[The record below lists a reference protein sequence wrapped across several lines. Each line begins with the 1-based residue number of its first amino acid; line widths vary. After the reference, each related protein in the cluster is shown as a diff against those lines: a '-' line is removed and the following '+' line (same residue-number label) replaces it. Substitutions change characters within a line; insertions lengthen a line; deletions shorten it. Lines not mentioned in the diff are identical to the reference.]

1 MGIIPILILLCLS
14 FLFFYY
20 YLQSTFVHFMNT
32 FILVPP
38 QFLINETIR
47 AINVVIKGLN
57 KPFNSLHDL
66 SIEASLGKVFGK
78 KLGFEITPFKKI
90 IPKDMIPYVPSLK
103 YKCINEPDGYKTIF
117 NYSTPKQCPF
127 YKKKHKKKKKKILNK
142 TLSYFM
148 NFVIVIMLIL
158 LLILIIIGHKKGIMI
173 GGDKSGVT
181 EMTDTTSSVSTNSLN
196 KLSSSLSKMTDT
208 MPNVTANSL
217 SKMTDTMPNVT
228 ANSLSKMTDTMP
240 NVTRSIPN
248 KLPSNPNNLIGAM
261 S

>member
-1 MGIIPILILLCLS
+1 MGIILILIILCLS

-38 QFLINETIR
+38 QFLINETIL

-66 SIEASLGKVFGK
+66 SIGASLGKIAGK
-78 KLGFEITPFKKI
+78 KLGFKITPFKTV
-90 IPKDMIPYVPSLK
+90 IPKDMIPYVPSLP

-127 YKKKHKKKKKKILNK
+127 YKKKHKKKEKKILNK

-158 LLILIIIGHKKGIMI
+158 LLILILIGHQKGIMI
-173 GGDKSGVT
+173 GGDKSGVSNLT
-181 EMTDTTSSVSTNSLN
+181 NTIPNDSTNA
-196 KLSSSLSKMTDT
+196 LSNLTNN
-208 MPNVTANSL
+208 MPNVPNNAL
-217 SKMTDTMPNVT
+217 SNNTPNV
-228 ANSLSKMTDTMP
+228 
-240 NVTRSIPN
+240 
-248 KLPSNPNNLIGAM
+248 PNNALSNLTTTIPEQL
-261 S
+261 

>member
-47 AINVVIKGLN
+47 AINAVIKGLN

-66 SIEASLGKVFGK
+66 SIEASLGKIFGK
-78 KLGFEITPFKKI
+78 KLGFKITPFKKI
-90 IPKDMIPYVPSLK
+90 IPKDMIPYVPSLP

-127 YKKKHKKKKKKILNK
+127 YKKKHNK
-142 TLSYFM
+142 
-148 NFVIVIMLIL
+148 N
-158 LLILIIIGHKKGIMI
+158 
-173 GGDKSGVT
+173 
-181 EMTDTTSSVSTNSLN
+181 
-196 KLSSSLSKMTDT
+196 
-208 MPNVTANSL
+208 
-217 SKMTDTMPNVT
+217 
-228 ANSLSKMTDTMP
+228 
-240 NVTRSIPN
+240 
-248 KLPSNPNNLIGAM
+248 
-261 S
+261 

>member
-66 SIEASLGKVFGK
+66 SIEASLGKIFGK
-78 KLGFEITPFKKI
+78 KLGFKITPFKTV
-90 IPKDMIPYVPSLK
+90 IPKDMIPYVPSLP

-127 YKKKHKKKKKKILNK
+127 YKKKHKKKEKKILNK

-158 LLILIIIGHKKGIMI
+158 LLILILIGHQKGIMI
-173 GGDKSGVT
+173 GGDKSGVSNLT
-181 EMTDTTSSVSTNSLN
+181 NNMPNDSTNA
-196 KLSSSLSKMTDT
+196 LSNN
-208 MPNVTANSL
+208 MPNVPNNAL
-217 SKMTDTMPNVT
+217 SINIPNV
-228 ANSLSKMTDTMP
+228 
-240 NVTRSIPN
+240 
-248 KLPSNPNNLIGAM
+248 PNNALSNLKNTIPEQL
-261 S
+261 

>member
-66 SIEASLGKVFGK
+66 SIGASLGKIAGK
-78 KLGFEITPFKKI
+78 KLGFKITPFKKV
-90 IPKDMIPYVPSLK
+90 IPKDMIPYVPSLP

-127 YKKKHKKKKKKILNK
+127 YKKKHKKKEKKIINK

-158 LLILIIIGHKKGIMI
+158 LLILILIGHQKGIMI
-173 GGDKSGVT
+173 GGDKSGVSNLT
-181 EMTDTTSSVSTNSLN
+181 NNIPNVPNNALTNTIPNDSTNALTN
-196 KLSSSLSKMTDT
+196 NIPNVPNNALTNY
-208 MPNVTANSL
+208 MPNV
-217 SKMTDTMPNVT
+217 
-228 ANSLSKMTDTMP
+228 
-240 NVTRSIPN
+240 
-248 KLPSNPNNLIGAM
+248 PNNALSNLKNTIPEQL
-261 S
+261 

>member
-47 AINVVIKGLN
+47 AINVVIKNLN

-90 IPKDMIPYVPSLK
+90 IPKNMIPYVPSLK

-127 YKKKHKKKKKKILNK
+127 YKKKHKKRKKNIEQNI
-142 TLSYFM
+142 
-148 NFVIVIMLIL
+148 IVFYEFCYSDYVDFTFDFNY
-158 LLILIIIGHKKGIMI
+158 HW
-173 GGDKSGVT
+173 T
-181 EMTDTTSSVSTNSLN
+181 
-196 KLSSSLSKMTDT
+196 
-208 MPNVTANSL
+208 
-217 SKMTDTMPNVT
+217 
-228 ANSLSKMTDTMP
+228 
-240 NVTRSIPN
+240 
-248 KLPSNPNNLIGAM
+248 
-261 S
+261 

>member
-38 QFLINETIR
+38 QFLINETII

-66 SIEASLGKVFGK
+66 SIEASLGKIFGK
-78 KLGFEITPFKKI
+78 KLGFKITPFKTV
-90 IPKDMIPYVPSLK
+90 IPKDMIPYVPSLP

-127 YKKKHKKKKKKILNK
+127 YKKKHKKKEKKILNK

-158 LLILIIIGHKKGIMI
+158 LLILILIGHQKGIMI
-173 GGDKSGVT
+173 GRDKSGVSNLT
-181 EMTDTTSSVSTNSLN
+181 NNMPNDSTNA
-196 KLSSSLSKMTDT
+196 LSNN
-208 MPNVTANSL
+208 MPNV
-217 SKMTDTMPNVT
+217 
-228 ANSLSKMTDTMP
+228 
-240 NVTRSIPN
+240 
-248 KLPSNPNNLIGAM
+248 PNNALSNLKNTIPEQL
-261 S
+261 